1 MPYLVSH
8 LNPQFGQPLSLPW
21 SNYLPPKP
29 PWPPLIYLQAKS
41 FYTSHSIRY
50 FFETRISDL
59 AQIWPSSEFMNFLYF
74 LKQFSVVFSLDW
86 WNRQKVWRAYRIY
99 RFVSWTFNFFFN
111 YKPYKY
117 RPKNVFKYI
126 NLTLL
131 SGWDVEKGDVHGL
144 NLKPDFL
151 ISLTAPKMCS
161 QHFHGRFHYLGGRF
175 VPRPL
180 TEKYNLQ
187 LPTYPSLD
195 SFVRL

>member
-1 MPYLVSH
+1 MSKQVGDFSP
-8 LNPQFGQPLSLPW
+8 
-21 SNYLPPKP
+21 
-29 PWPPLIYLQAKS
+29 
-41 FYTSHSIRY
+41 
-50 FFETRISDL
+50 
-59 AQIWPSSEFMNFLYF
+59 NFVA
-74 LKQFSVVFSLDW
+74 FSQCL
-86 WNRQKVWRAYRIY
+86 
-99 RFVSWTFNFFFN
+99 
-111 YKPYKY
+111 
-117 RPKNVFKYI
+117 YI
-126 NLTLL
+126 NMTLP

-187 LPTYPSLD
+187 LPTYPRLD